1 MLFVLFRKTK
11 DAFVFLVFIALAFFV
26 GAEIFVY
33 GQGVEKEI
41 ASIYSGIE
49 FVDIEL
55 LRQTLRD
62 EPVILESFE
71 DIARKFIA
79 DKIDFLQVDLS
90 EMKIS
95 LYKMGLLIK
104 EVPIVTKGKID
115 NWGGSAVGLYRIL
128 SGNKASYSNTSDVYM
143 PYALHY
149 YGKYYIHGIP
159 YYPGGAKLDSS
170 FSGGCLRLN
179 DEDAQD
185 IYKLADLNMPIL
197 VIDKKK
203 DYYDYSKEE
212 LTKFPKLSAESYLIA
227 DLDSGYVFAEKDSS
241 QQFPI
246 ASLTKLMTALI
257 IAENVN
263 LERSVLITQKMLD
276 DGHGITEDLEL
287 GKRFRIVELFY
298 PLLIESSND
307 SAEALSYFL
316 GKEKTMRLMNEKT
329 NNILM
334 KQTTFTDPSGFDSE
348 NVSTSKDLF
357 YLARYIFKN
366 RSPILDITK
375 KKKVLSFGENISF
388 DIDKL
393 WNKNVFII
401 DPTFIG
407 GKTGY
412 ISEAKNTAVFL
423 FKFHD
428 EKGAERN
435 IAFILLKSENIKTDT
450 QKTYLWLL
458 DNYFTLKNYE
468 I

>member
-1 MLFVLFRKTK
+1 MLFKNIFIYLVIVIL
-11 DAFVFLVFIALAFFV
+11 AFLVGV
-26 GAEIFVY
+26 GIFVY
-33 GQGVEKEI
+33 GQDVEKEM
-41 ASIYSGIE
+41 ASIYYDIE
-49 FVDIEL
+49 FVDVEL
-55 LRQTLRD
+55 LRQSLSSKD
-62 EPVILESFE
+62 EPVILDSFE
-71 DIARKFIA
+71 DIAEDFISN
-79 DKIDFLQVDLS
+79 KTNFLQVDLS
-90 EMKIS
+90 EMKVS

-104 EVPIVTKGKID
+104 EVPIVTKGKVD

-159 YYPGGAKLDSS
+159 YYPGGAKLDST

-179 DEDAQD
+179 DEDAKD
-185 IYKLADLNMPIL
+185 IYKTADLSMPVL

-203 DYYDYSKEE
+203 DYYDYLKED
-212 LTKFPKLSAESYLIA
+212 LTEFPELSAQSYLIA
-227 DLDSGYVFAEKDSS
+227 DLDSGYVLAEKESS
-241 QQFPI
+241 KQLPI
-246 ASLTKLMTALI
+246 ASLTKLMTALV

-276 DGHGITEDLEL
+276 DGYGTTEELEL

-307 SAEALSYFL
+307 VAEALTYFL
-316 GKEKTMRLMNEKT
+316 GREKTIRLMNEKAI
-329 NNILM
+329 NILM
-334 KQTTFTDPSGFDSE
+334 KQTRFTDPSGFDVG
-348 NVSTSKDLF
+348 NVSTARDLF
-357 YLARYIFKN
+357 NLSRYIFNN

-375 KKKVLSFGENISF
+375 RKKVLSFGGNISF

-407 GKTGY
+407 GKTGFTKE
-412 ISEAKNTAVFL
+412 SKNTAVFL

-428 EKGAERN
+428 EEGTERN
-435 IAFILLKSENIKTDT
+435 LAFILLKAGNIKTDT
-450 QKTYLWLL
+450 QKTYIWLL
-458 DNYFTLKNYE
+458 KNYFTLKEYE
-468 I
+468 L